1 MASTHF
7 RDGHPVMVDVGD
19 KPPTVRRAVAE
30 AVVVLPDEAGALLRA
45 GAPKGD
51 PVQVAELAG
60 IMGAKRTPELIPLAH
75 PLPLS
80 SVAVTGTTD
89 GNRVRFEASCSTA
102 AATGVEMEA
111 LTAAAVAALTLYD
124 MLKGATKGIVIE
136 GVRLLRKEG
145 GRSGTWTRSEDG

>member
-7 RDGHPVMVDVGD
+7 KDGHPVMVDVGE

-30 AVVVLPDEAGALLRA
+30 AVVVLPEAAVSRLLE
-45 GAPKGD
+45 GGPKGD
-51 PVQVAELAG
+51 AIQVAELAG
-60 IMGAKRTPELIPLAH
+60 IMGAKRTPDLIPLAH

-80 SVAVTGTTD
+80 SVAVRGAVD
-89 GNRVRFEASCSTA
+89 GNRVRFEASCGTN

-136 GVRLLRKEG
+136 GVRLLHKEG
-145 GRSGTWTRSEDG
+145 GRSGTWTRAQDG